1 MPVTTDYLATLKIQ
15 LEAAATNKKAALDA
29 AYERATNVVF
39 DKDGK
44 MSTRKTPAG
53 NDAGPGTLDVQYAE
67 QQRNIGV
74 SNEASGTLK
83 SGQFARDLAT
93 SQAGYRST
101 VAGLNADR
109 ISGQTA
115 ADTEAATELAKY
127 KAMYGEPTA
136 DPTPTT
142 GGGGGGGG
150 GGGTGG
156 GGDSVARKPKTPTT
170 PATTAPP
177 EFVPP
182 NTIPESTYTNMTP
195 EQKAAVGARN
205 DAVDAGGRSGMGA
218 SAPTTIPQST
228 YTNMTPQQKAAV
240 ISRNDA
246 VDAKGRSGMGASA
259 PKDQNK
265 QVTSPVTKKPVVTPP
280 KKLVPVVKK
289 PVGAWDR

>member
-1 MPVTTDYLATLKIQ
+1 MPVTTDYLDTLKIQ

-53 NDAGPGTLDVQYAE
+53 NDAAPGTLDVQYAE

-127 KAMYGEPTA
+127 KAMYGGSNA
-136 DPTPTT
+136 PTT
-142 GGGGGGGG
+142 GGDTTPAAGGGSGGGGGGGG
-150 GGGTGG
+150 
-156 GGDSVARKPKTPTT
+156 SNKPRDITINTPTSA
-170 PATTAPP
+170 PPVTAPP
-177 EFVPP
+177 PTFEAPAAP
-182 NTIPESTYTNMTP
+182 N
-195 EQKAAVGARN
+195 
-205 DAVDAGGRSGMGA
+205 
-218 SAPTTIPQST
+218 TIPQST

-240 ISRNDA
+240 ITRNDA
-246 VDAKGRSGMGASA
+246 VDAGGRSGMGASA

-280 KKLVPVVKK
+280 KKLVPVPNKVKTINS
-289 PVGAWDR
+289 GRI

>member
-1 MPVTTDYLATLKIQ
+1 MPATTDYLATLKIQ
-15 LEAAATNKKAALDA
+15 LDAAAANKKAALDA

-67 QQRNIGV
+67 QQRNIGS

-83 SGQFARDLAT
+83 SGQYGRELAT

-101 VAGLNADR
+101 IAGLNAER

-115 ADTEAATELAKY
+115 ADTDAATEYAKY

-142 GGGGGGGG
+142 GGGSGGGGG
-150 GGGTGG
+150 GGGGSG
-156 GGDSVARKPKTPTT
+156 IVKKPKTPTDV
-170 PATTAPP
+170 PITAPP
-177 EFVPP
+177 VFTEPGTP
-182 NTIPESTYTNMTP
+182 NIIPESTYTNMTP
-195 EQKAAVGARN
+195 EQKAAVISRTG
-205 DAVDAGGRSGMGA
+205 AVDANGRSGMGA

-240 ISRNDA
+240 ITRNDA

-259 PKDQNK
+259 PKAVIPQNK

-280 KKLVPVVKK
+280 KKLK